1 MLRPVRVRAALVIMV
16 LLLSVAAL
24 ADLLAADLPLVLH
37 IDGEL
42 HLLPNLTRPA
52 QLRAWNNQQLERA
65 LRAQGD
71 WAIFP
76 PIAWGQNSHDLE
88 AVLAPPSTRHWLGTD
103 SSGRD
108 VCARIVHGTRVSL
121 SVGLGSALLIACFGL
136 SVGLLA
142 GYCGGFID
150 SLLMRCVD
158 ALHAVPTLLLLVTM
172 LSVLRPSGRAA
183 VFSLLLV
190 IGLVRW
196 TDLARLVRAE
206 TRRVR
211 ALPYIEAARAL
222 GLSAPRIIV
231 RHLLPNLLSPVLV
244 AASFSMGAA
253 IVLEGAL
260 SFLGFGMPP
269 DVASW
274 GSLLGDAREHVEA
287 WWLALAPGLALF
299 LSIAAYNQLAEAVR
313 DSVDPT
319 LDL

>member
-1 MLRPVRVRAALVIMV
+1 
-16 LLLSVAAL
+16 
-24 ADLLAADLPLVLH
+24 
-37 IDGEL
+37 
-42 HLLPNLTRPA
+42 LPNLTRPA
-52 QLRAWNNQQLERA
+52 RLRAWNNQQLERSLHA
-65 LRAQGD
+65 RDD

-76 PIAWGQNSHDLE
+76 PIAWGQNSHDLD
-88 AVLAPPSTRHWLGTD
+88 AVLAPPSAQHWLGTD

-121 SVGLGSALLIACFGL
+121 NVGLGSALLIACLGL

-142 GYCGGFID
+142 GYCGGVID
-150 SLLMRCVD
+150 ALLMRAVD

-172 LSVLRPSGRAA
+172 LSVVRPSGRAA
-183 VFSLLLV
+183 VFALLLV

-206 TRRVR
+206 TLRVR

-222 GLSAPRIIV
+222 GLSAPRIIA
-231 RHLLPNLLSPVLV
+231 RHILPNLLSPVLV
-244 AASFSMGAA
+244 VASFSMAAA

-274 GSLLGDAREHVEA
+274 GSLLGDARDHVEA
-287 WWLALAPGLALF
+287 WWLAVPPGLALF
-299 LSIAAYNQLAEAVR
+299 ISIAAYNQLAEAVR
-313 DSVDPT
+313 DLIDPT
-319 LDL
+319 LEI